1 MFLFVLKQQ
10 VYDVKLELEAREI
23 HSELRGQTFKHTG
36 LFSKPLD
43 TAAAAAAAARCFC
56 MLSHLSRVLKMS
68 SIKASPSDS
77 RRTVHQ
83 EGRTLTIADM

>member
-1 MFLFVLKQQ
+1 MFSR
-10 VYDVKLELEAREI
+10 ELEASEI

-43 TAAAAAAAARCFC
+43 ATAAALCFC
-56 MLSHLSRVLKMS
+56 MLSHPSRVLKMS
-68 SIKASPSDS
+68 SIKVSPSDS
-77 RRTVHQ
+77 RRTVRQ